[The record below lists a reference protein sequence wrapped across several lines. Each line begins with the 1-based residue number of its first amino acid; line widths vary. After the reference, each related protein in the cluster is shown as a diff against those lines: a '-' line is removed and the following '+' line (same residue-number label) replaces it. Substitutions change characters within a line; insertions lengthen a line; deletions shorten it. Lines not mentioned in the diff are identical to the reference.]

1 MCPTVILQGVPRSG
15 LDEGGQVGENSV
27 HHEDQPALQRR
38 KSRQTL
44 QVTSCL
50 SVRSASVMIDYQV
63 QSASFTP
70 DKKPFNT
77 R

>member
-15 LDEGGQVGENSV
+15 LDEGGQVGEDSV

-70 DKKPFNT
+70 DRKP
-77 R
+77 